1 MEKYRIVEITYKNGD
16 KKYICQHKRLLFWWE
31 MLRCYKERYW
41 ERVQFN
47 NYYEA
52 IEFIEEAKR
61 AKERERDKRDGAI
74 VKSKRKIIVP

>member
-1 MEKYRIVEITYKNGD
+1 
-16 KKYICQHKRLLFWWE
+16 